1 MRIAIDIDS
10 TLHHYWDRLSAAALR
25 RFGIELP
32 YEEQFDWG
40 ITRLRAE
47 QLHLCIQETHCD
59 TAILAGEP
67 YPDAVQTVRGWHE
80 GGHFIQVTS
89 HRDAH
94 TRDAT
99 ARWLE
104 QIGVPYDE
112 LHISHDKVGRCV
124 ESSIDLLIDDS
135 PENLAGALENGI
147 SVATITP
154 GTAICVMWRTSSV
167 LRTGWS
173 SGGCSPPSWAAARTH
188 SDPDFVTAF
197 QYWGPVAYSD
207 PLPPSP
213 RMNQHACLARSPFP

>member
-1 MRIAIDIDS
+1 MSRAPPGPAPLASMRIAIDIDS

-25 RFGIELP
+25 RFGIDLP
-32 YEEQFDWG
+32 YEEQIDWG
-40 ITRLRAE
+40 ITRLRPE

-80 GGHFIQVTS
+80 SGHYIQVSS

-104 QIGVPYDE
+104 QVGVPYDE

-124 ESSIDLLIDDS
+124 QSSIELLIDDS
-135 PENLAGALENGI
+135 PENIAAALEHGI
-147 SVATITP
+147 TVATIAHP
-154 GTAICVMWRTSSV
+154 WNRDLCEEEDVICAID
-167 LRTGWS
+167 WS
-173 SGGCSPPSWAAARTH
+173 QLALQLAPILSRGARA
-188 SDPDFVTAF
+188 V
-197 QYWGPVAYSD
+197 
-207 PLPPSP
+207 
-213 RMNQHACLARSPFP
+213 